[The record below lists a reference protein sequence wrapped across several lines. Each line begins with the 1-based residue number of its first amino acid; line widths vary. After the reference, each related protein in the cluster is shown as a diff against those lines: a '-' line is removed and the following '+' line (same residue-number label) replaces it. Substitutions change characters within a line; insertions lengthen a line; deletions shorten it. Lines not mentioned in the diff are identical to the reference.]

1 MGSSRLITKFILRD
15 VMSSEGKLS
24 LFLKTGSDWGKLKTS
39 VPGIFILKM
48 PAYKNSP
55 ARLAVELN
63 PVDAS
68 GSPTKK
74 RGIVLRSREELEEYR
89 AIFLVEK
96 LAPLLEEMEK
106 VNPELTKQQVVKKGE
121 EVLEI

>member
-1 MGSSRLITKFILRD
+1 
-15 VMSSEGKLS
+15 MSSSAEGRLS
-24 LFLKTGSDWGKLKTS
+24 LFLKTGPDWGKLKTS
-39 VPGIFILKM
+39 VPGIFVLKM

-74 RGIVLRSREELEEYR
+74 RGMVLRSKEELEEYR
-89 AIFLVEK
+89 AIFLIER
-96 LAPLLEEMEK
+96 LSPLLEEMEK
-106 VNPELTKQQVVKKGE
+106 VNPEVKRQQAAKKGE

>member
-1 MGSSRLITKFILRD
+1 
-15 VMSSEGKLS
+15 MSLSDAKMKESESKLS

-63 PVDAS
+63 PVDGS

-106 VNPELTKQQVVKKGE
+106 VNPEVRKQQAVKKGD

>member
-1 MGSSRLITKFILRD
+1 MS
-15 VMSSEGKLS
+15 SSEGKLS
-24 LFLKTGSDWGKLKTS
+24 LFLRTGSDWGKLKTS

-63 PVDAS
+63 PVDGS

-74 RGIVLRSREELEEYR
+74 RGIVLRSREELEESAYSQG
-89 AIFLVEK
+89 I
-96 LAPLLEEMEK
+96 
-106 VNPELTKQQVVKKGE
+106 LTVSGE
-121 EVLEI
+121 TIEFF

>member
-1 MGSSRLITKFILRD
+1 
-15 VMSSEGKLS
+15 MSSEGKLS
-24 LFLKTGSDWGKLKTS
+24 LFLKTGADWGKLKTS
-39 VPGIFILKM
+39 VPGIFVLKM
-48 PAYKNSP
+48 SAYKNSP

-63 PVDAS
+63 PVDAL

-96 LAPLLEEMEK
+96 LAPLLDEIER
-106 VNPELTKQQVVKKGE
+106 VNPEVKRQQAVKKGD

>member
-1 MGSSRLITKFILRD
+1 
-15 VMSSEGKLS
+15 MSSEGKLS
-24 LFLKTGSDWGKLKTS
+24 MFLKTGSDWGKLKTS

-63 PVDAS
+63 PVDGS

-74 RGIVLRSREELEEYR
+74 RGIVLSPGRSLRM
-89 AIFLVEK
+89 LVE
-96 LAPLLEEMEK
+96 LLDRPCRCTASRLK
-106 VNPELTKQQVVKKGE
+106 SRPFL
-121 EVLEI
+121 I

>member
-1 MGSSRLITKFILRD
+1 
-15 VMSSEGKLS
+15 MSSEGKLS

-48 PAYKNSP
+48 PEYRGIP

-74 RGIVLRSREELEEYR
+74 RGIVLRSKEEFEEYK

-106 VNPELTKQQVVKKGE
+106 VNPEVRKQQVVKRGD

>member
-1 MGSSRLITKFILRD
+1 
-15 VMSSEGKLS
+15 MSSESKLS
-24 LFLKTGSDWGKLKTS
+24 LFLKTGPDWGKLKTS
-39 VPGIFILKM
+39 VPGIFVLKM

-63 PVDAS
+63 PVDGS

-106 VNPELTKQQVVKKGE
+106 VNPEVKKQQVVKKGD

>member
-1 MGSSRLITKFILRD
+1 
-15 VMSSEGKLS
+15 MSSEGKLS
-24 LFLKTGSDWGKLKTS
+24 LFLKTGPDWGKLKTS

-63 PVDAS
+63 PVDGS

-89 AIFLVEK
+89 AIFVVEK

-106 VNPELTKQQVVKKGE
+106 VNPEVKRQQVMKKGD